1 MPVKTEGERE
11 EEEEKKEET
20 GKGGGGRRA
29 MGRQIFWTAMAPN
42 N

>member
-20 GKGGGGRRA
+20 GEGGGGRRA
-29 MGRQIFWTAMAPN
+29 MGWQIFWTVMAPN